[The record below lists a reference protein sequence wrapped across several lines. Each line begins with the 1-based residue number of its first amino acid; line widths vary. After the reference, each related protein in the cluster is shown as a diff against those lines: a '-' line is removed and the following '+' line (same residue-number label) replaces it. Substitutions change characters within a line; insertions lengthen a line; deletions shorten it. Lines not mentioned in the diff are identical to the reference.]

1 MEQLQNKVALV
12 TGATSGIGR
21 SIAIAYAREGAKVVV
36 NGTNEIRG
44 KEVAQEINDKG
55 GTAVFIKADVGK
67 AEECAMLVS
76 RTIDTFSGLD
86 IACNNAGIFHA
97 TVPLADFD
105 HDLWQHI
112 INVNLNGTFYCM
124 QYQLKAMLPQGQGVI
139 VNMSSVAGQI
149 TFPGIS
155 AYAASKHAIIG
166 LTKTAAL
173 EYGANGIR
181 INAVGPAIIET
192 PMVDNN
198 FTKEQLDFLLPRHPL
213 GRFGKAAE
221 VAELVLWLSS
231 PAASYVNGSY
241 YPIDGG
247 YLSH

>member
-1 MEQLQNKVALV
+1 MNQLQNKVALV

-21 SIAIAYAREGAKVVV
+21 SVAIAYAREGAKVVV

-44 KEVAQEINDKG
+44 QEVVQEINDNG
-55 GTAVFIKADVGK
+55 GAAVFIKADISS
-67 AEECAMLVS
+67 AEECAMLVN
-76 RTIDTFSGLD
+76 RTIETFSRLD
-86 IACNNAGIFHA
+86 IACNNAGAFYP
-97 TVPLADFD
+97 TVPVADFD
-105 HDLWQHI
+105 HDQWRHI

-124 QYQLKAMLPQGQGVI
+124 QYQLKAMLLQGQGVI
-139 VNMSSVAGQI
+139 VNMASIAGQI

-173 EYGANGIR
+173 EYGASGIR
-181 INAVGPAIIET
+181 INVVGPAIIET

-221 VAELVLWLSS
+221 VAELVLWLCS
-231 PAASYVNGSY
+231 PAASFVNGAY

-247 YLSH
+247 YLCH